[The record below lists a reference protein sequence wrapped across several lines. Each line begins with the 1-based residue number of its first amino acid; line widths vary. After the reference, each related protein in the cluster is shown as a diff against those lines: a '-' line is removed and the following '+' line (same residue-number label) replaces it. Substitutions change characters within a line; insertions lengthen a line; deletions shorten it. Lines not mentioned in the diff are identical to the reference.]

1 MDTDQIKRALD
12 RTRADFA
19 KVPTSEHT
27 RLLQAIIAENDV
39 VLGVFNDNEDPRG
52 WSHVIIK
59 GEQALSE
66 SVRTKTTVDLKT
78 AAIPAKRPMKRWRS
92 DRPSPPAARIERG
105 GRLVSLRNS
114 RRSVQGGQAGG
125 PRIYYCEYFLR
136 TSAASNASFAPG
148 SPAWNMTTVTPT
160 SAVRR

>member
-27 RLLQAIIAENDV
+27 RLLKAIIAENDV
-39 VLGVFNDNEDPRG
+39 VLGVYNDEDPRG

-59 GEQALSE
+59 GEQALSG

-78 AAIPAKRPMKRWRS
+78 AAIPCQEADEAWAMRQVY
-92 DRPSPPAARIERG
+92 A
-105 GRLVSLRNS
+105 
-114 RRSVQGGQAGG
+114 AGG
-125 PRIYYCEYFLR
+125 LH
-136 TSAASNASFAPG
+136 
-148 SPAWNMTTVTPT
+148 
-160 SAVRR
+160 